1 MQDSSSSNDL
11 HDLTILLPCLN
22 EAETL
27 EICIRK
33 ASVFL
38 KTSGIKGEILISD
51 NGSTDGS
58 QSIAQRLGVRI
69 VHSPIQG
76 YGAALIFGIAHIN
89 SKYTVMGDADDSY
102 ALDDLGFFIDSLK
115 SGNDLVVGNRFLG
128 GISPGAMPWLHKYI
142 GNPILSALGKKF
154 FKIPINDFHCG
165 LRAFRTES
173 IKKLNLKSI
182 GMEFASEMIVRASLA
197 KLKIAEVPTTLSK
210 DGRSRKPHLRTWRD
224 GYRHLIFLLIAAPKW
239 IFLYPGFFIS
249 LSSLLGLTLLANG
262 PYRANNFEFSINTY
276 LILIGLLLAGIQI
289 FSFGILTEALSLFY
303 GMNTKSK
310 LFKRFYSFFSLEKG
324 IVFGIFLIFL
334 AIVLFYSLVSRW
346 DGSSISNLTIE
357 NSVRISGF
365 IVLILN
371 LGIQLIFASFFMSVI
386 RDKLK

>member
-1 MQDSSSSNDL
+1 
-11 HDLTILLPCLN
+11 
-22 EAETL
+22 
-27 EICIRK
+27 
-33 ASVFL
+33 
-38 KTSGIKGEILISD
+38 
-51 NGSTDGS
+51 
-58 QSIAQRLGVRI
+58 
-69 VHSPIQG
+69 
-76 YGAALIFGIAHIN
+76 
-89 SKYTVMGDADDSY
+89 
-102 ALDDLGFFIDSLK
+102 
-115 SGNDLVVGNRFLG
+115 
-128 GISPGAMPWLHKYI
+128 
-142 GNPILSALGKKF
+142 
-154 FKIPINDFHCG
+154 
-165 LRAFRTES
+165 
-173 IKKLNLKSI
+173 
-182 GMEFASEMIVRASLA
+182 MEFASEMIVCASLA

-289 FSFGILTEALSLFY
+289 VSFGILSEALSLFY

>member
-1 MQDSSSSNDL
+1 MQDSLIDNDL
-11 HDLTILLPCLN
+11 YDLTILLPCLN

-33 ASVFL
+33 ANLFL
-38 KTSGIKGEILISD
+38 KTSGIKGEVLISD

-76 YGAALIFGIAHIN
+76 YGAALSFGIANIN

-102 ALDDLGFFIDSLK
+102 ALDDLAFFIDSLK
-115 SGNDLVVGNRFLG
+115 SGNDLVIGNRFLG

-276 LILIGLLLAGIQI
+276 LILIGSLLAGIQI
-289 FSFGILTEALSLFY
+289 VSFGILTEALSLFY

-310 LFKRFYSFFSLEKG
+310 LFKKFHSFFSLEKG